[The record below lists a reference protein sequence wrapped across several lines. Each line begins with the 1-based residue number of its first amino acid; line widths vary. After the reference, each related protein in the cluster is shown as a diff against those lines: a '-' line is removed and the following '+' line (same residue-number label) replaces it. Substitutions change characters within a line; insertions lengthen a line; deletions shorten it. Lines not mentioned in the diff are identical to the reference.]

1 MRVGAQRYAAACF
14 FRLSQQVNIQVL
26 AIRITVDF
34 DCFVQLG
41 STVKDSRPIRGQ
53 AGNCRFDR
61 VDGREFE
68 STDCVML
75 RDNAL
80 SGLL

>member
-53 AGNCRFDR
+53 AESVI
-61 VDGREFE
+61 VD
-68 STDCVML
+68 STAWMAENL
-75 RDNAL
+75 NRRIA
-80 SGLL
+80 